1 MAEQLFRSVPCR
13 LAALASLIGMGA
25 EQVLTLA
32 RTIRLQSQWADPSRR
47 RLLLLI
53 IEPTVRRARDAATSA
68 LIPLPAFSVACD
80 SCKRC
85 KTIPNSGQLHELHEL
100 QSIKT
105 AFSLLRARE
114 NPGDVPPLSGCSSR
128 PLSTPGASIAA
139 SSVCASSALRTMRA
153 R

>member
-13 LAALASLIGMGA
+13 LAAIALLIGLGA

-32 RTIRLQSQWADPSRR
+32 RTIRLQSQWAAPSRR

-68 LIPLPAFSVACD
+68 LVALPAFSVACD

-114 NPGDVPPLSGCSSR
+114 NPTCPPLSGCSSR
-128 PLSTPGASIAA
+128 PLSTP
-139 SSVCASSALRTMRA
+139 
-153 R
+153 